1 MNSFASDLDLL
12 GITSITINI
21 PITAMMYTYPAA
33 NTIEHEY
40 GGRRYYFS
48 RNYLNGIDE
57 ALRLTASR
65 EIVVAA
71 IILIQK
77 AAECVDPEIGR
88 LLQHPA
94 YTPEGIY
101 TMPNLTTDRESTVT
115 PRRSISLRPV
125 TTGPTTVTGEYTN
138 GSCTMRWTPVSPGP
152 TWDGSQ

>member
-40 GGRRYYFS
+40 GGRRYYS

-77 AAECVDPEIGR
+77 AAECVDPEIGSCYSIPHIPR
-88 LLQHPA
+88 K
-94 YTPEGIY
+94 
-101 TMPNLTTDRESTVT
+101 ES
-115 PRRSISLRPV
+115 IQC
-125 TTGPTTVTGEYTN
+125 PT
-138 GSCTMRWTPVSPGP
+138 
-152 TWDGSQ
+152 